1 MSATAQMNTTLTVD
15 FDANRYRTVLRLAI
29 PTVLAMLTQSI
40 VNHIDVI
47 FFSRL
52 PTWEGSNAQAALIP
66 SLIIV
71 WLFGGSLGAI
81 SVGAQAL
88 TGRRFAEGDFKG
100 AGAVLTNAAFF
111 CLVAGLFFSVV
122 GYFTI

>member
-1 MSATAQMNTTLTVD
+1 MTATAEMNTLTVD
-15 FDANRYRTVLRLAI
+15 FDANRYRTILRLAI

-52 PTWEGSNAQAALIP
+52 GGPEGSNGQAALFP
-66 SLIIV
+66 SFLVI
-71 WLFGGSLGAI
+71 WLFGGSLCAI
-81 SVGAQAL
+81 SVGTQAL
-88 TGRRFAEGDFKG
+88 VGRRFVEGKFQD

-111 CLVAGLFFSVV
+111 CLVAGAIFSV
-122 GYFTI
+122 